1 MRQRQAL
8 TLMMNGNSVFL
19 TGAPGAGKSFLVN
32 EFVRRSARR
41 SRRVAV
47 TASTGIAATHI
58 GGVTTHSWSGLGIRQ
73 ELRPQDIDTLAS
85 NDRLVKRYNSVDTLL
100 IDEISMLQG
109 NFLDMLDTLARVIR
123 GADAP
128 FGGLQMIL
136 VGDMFQLPPITRGSD
151 EVDFAH
157 LSHSWRDLDPSICY
171 LDEQHRQSGDD
182 LEEVLTALRSSTL
195 TERHRTILESRLTVR
210 PNPDEDVTMLYAHN
224 VDVDTINARRLAQL
238 EGDSKLYRATTR
250 GTGIALET
258 LQRGML
264 APMELELKLGAEVMF
279 VANDLNRSYVNGS
292 LGRIT
297 DLSGDRPTVTL
308 TRSGRSIN
316 VDLHTW
322 TLEEDGVVKAEIRQ
336 LPLRLAWAITI
347 HKSQGM
353 SLDAAEIDLS
363 RSFTPGMGYVALSR
377 VRDLQGLFLRGLNKM
392 ALTLSPEIFD
402 FDQRLQRSSAILAAR
417 TEEYP
422 DEPEIAPEIAEPDSQ
437 TPEGAGSLDDDLL
450 AALKSWRRHRS
461 RADGVPAYVVAH
473 DVTLEE
479 IARLRPQDE
488 ASYKRIKGMGQARWE
503 RYGLELLALT
513 LKDRQQDQALGH
525 QENLWEA

>member
-1 MRQRQAL
+1 
-8 TLMMNGNSVFL
+8 
-19 TGAPGAGKSFLVN
+19 
-32 EFVRRSARR
+32 
-41 SRRVAV
+41 
-47 TASTGIAATHI
+47 
-58 GGVTTHSWSGLGIRQ
+58 
-73 ELRPQDIDTLAS
+73 
-85 NDRLVKRYNSVDTLL
+85 
-100 IDEISMLQG
+100 
-109 NFLDMLDTLARVIR
+109 
-123 GADAP
+123 
-128 FGGLQMIL
+128 
-136 VGDMFQLPPITRGSD
+136 
-151 EVDFAH
+151 
-157 LSHSWRDLDPSICY
+157 
-171 LDEQHRQSGDD
+171 
-182 LEEVLTALRSSTL
+182 
-195 TERHRTILESRLTVR
+195 
-210 PNPDEDVTMLYAHN
+210 
-224 VDVDTINARRLAQL
+224 
-238 EGDSKLYRATTR
+238 
-250 GTGIALET
+250 
-258 LQRGML
+258 
-264 APMELELKLGAEVMF
+264 
-279 VANDLNRSYVNGS
+279 
-292 LGRIT
+292 
-297 DLSGDRPTVTL
+297 
-308 TRSGRSIN
+308 
-316 VDLHTW
+316 
-322 TLEEDGVVKAEIRQ
+322 
-336 LPLRLAWAITI
+336 
-347 HKSQGM
+347 M